1 VPSPQPTLS
10 LGDAEDVIRHQAFTS
25 AGDGLVGVELEWL
38 TVPAGDRARRLP
50 LADIQ
55 SVATDAVPLP
65 HRGLVTI
72 EPGGQ
77 LELSTQP
84 LPSPAA
90 ACEAAADDLYV
101 LDQIC
106 QARGI
111 DLVALGIDPVRVPRR
126 VVTERR
132 YRAMQQHFDGD
143 GPAGRTMMCNTASV
157 QINVGLG
164 AGSEVARRWHVAHRI
179 GPVLLAA
186 FANSGLAGGRPSGWK
201 SARMRAWWGIDAT
214 RTAPVSTTRTI
225 DPDPAS
231 AWARYALDAN
241 VLLVRRPD
249 DEWEPLTTPLPLR
262 AWLEN
267 GHPAG
272 WPTADDI
279 AYHLTTLF
287 PPIRPRGW
295 LELRYLD
302 SLPTPYWHVAV
313 AVATVLL
320 DDDEAADT
328 ALAATEGV
336 ADQWVR
342 ASREGLDDPA
352 LAAAARACFAAAADA
367 LDRAGADDATI
378 ALVDDYRE
386 RFVEQS
392 WCPADERS
400 QAFALHGSL
409 HPAAES
415 PIPYARLSAYLL

>member
-1 VPSPQPTLS
+1 
-10 LGDAEDVIRHQAFTS
+10 
-25 AGDGLVGVELEWL
+25 
-38 TVPAGDRARRLP
+38 
-50 LADIQ
+50 
-55 SVATDAVPLP
+55 
-65 HRGLVTI
+65 
-72 EPGGQ
+72 
-77 LELSTQP
+77 
-84 LPSPAA
+84 
-90 ACEAAADDLYV
+90 
-101 LDQIC
+101 
-106 QARGI
+106 
-111 DLVALGIDPVRVPRR
+111 
-126 VVTERR
+126 
-132 YRAMQQHFDGD
+132 
-143 GPAGRTMMCNTASV
+143 MCNTASV

-164 AGSEVARRWHVAHRI
+164 AGNEVARRWHVAHRI

-186 FANSGLAGGRPSGWK
+186 FANSGLAGGQPSGWK

-249 DEWEPLTTPLPLR
+249 DEWEPLSTPLPLR
-262 AWLEN
+262 AWLEH

-313 AVATVLL
+313 AVATALL

-342 ASREGLDDPA
+342 ASREGLDDPG
-352 LAAAARACFAAAADA
+352 LAAAARACFAAAAEA

-392 WCPADERS
+392 WCPADERA

-415 PIPYARLSAYLL
+415 PIPYARLSAYLS